1 MAHLESLME
10 GRYILS
16 TWHQPFKADCFHVLF
31 FLGLLPLQ
39 TVRGRQRVKKQKERQ
54 KIYWR
59 HLYTA
64 SLSGRTNLLVTLGW
78 RTARFPVTHY
88 CQKVPNTH
96 SLTNF
101 LRKKVFTA
109 QTVQRLNMHNR
120 NPLPSLR
127 LGVMPRSRSLVFP
140 FRLSPHQALTSPRT
154 TQDSSHVNDLSSI
167 LSLHYHAFRFSS
179 TPTAYPMSSL
189 ALRGE
194 FWAFVLKLVHRLQR
208 PEGLGFW
215 EKPEP

>member
-16 TWHQPFKADCFHVLF
+16 TWLQPFKADCFHVLF

-39 TVRGRQRVKKQKERQ
+39 TVRGRQRDKKAKRETER
-54 KIYWR
+54 IYWR

-78 RTARFPVTHY
+78 LAAGFPVTHY

-101 LRKKVFTA
+101 HRKKVFTA
-109 QTVQRLNMHNR
+109 QTVRRLNMHTR

-127 LGVMPRSRSLVFP
+127 LGVTPHSRSLVFP
-140 FRLSPHQALTSPRT
+140 SDCHRT
-154 TQDSSHVNDLSSI
+154 RRSTAHVPPKT
-167 LSLHYHAFRFSS
+167 H
-179 TPTAYPMSSL
+179 PT
-189 ALRGE
+189 
-194 FWAFVLKLVHRLQR
+194 
-208 PEGLGFW
+208 
-215 EKPEP
+215 